1 MQLAFHAPK
10 LFWMV
15 GGGVGALDTDESA
28 CATKEI
34 PEKTIIEESSNFLFT
49 LSRLK

>member
-1 MQLAFHAPK
+1 MAGGT
-10 LFWMV
+10 V
-15 GGGVGALDTDESA
+15 GDLDTDESA

-34 PEKTIIEESSNFLFT
+34 PKKTIIEESSTFLFT